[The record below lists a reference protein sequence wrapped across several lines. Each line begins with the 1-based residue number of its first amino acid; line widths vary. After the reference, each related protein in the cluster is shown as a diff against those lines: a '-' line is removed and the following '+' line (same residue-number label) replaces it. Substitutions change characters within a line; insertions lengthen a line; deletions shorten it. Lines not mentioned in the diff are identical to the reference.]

1 MDFADV
7 KLVVWDLDDTF
18 WAGTL
23 SEGEVTEIP
32 SHSGLVRRLCDCGVV
47 NSICSKNDAGRV
59 AAELAR
65 LGVADCFV
73 MPSVDWSPKGQ
84 RVRRLIDD
92 MRLRAANVL
101 FIDDNH
107 LNRQEALFY
116 CPGLMVAGPE
126 IVPDL
131 FTFAGAAPVS
141 DPGHRRLH
149 RYRILEAKVAER
161 DRSSSNEAFLRD
173 SDIRV
178 RFHRDPLAHLD
189 RVSELVHRTNQ
200 LNFTK
205 NRMSVDELR
214 VLLADPATSA
224 GCVSVRDRYGEYG
237 VVGLYVERDGE
248 LVHFAFSCSIIG
260 MGVEQFTYHQ
270 IGSPRLTVVGEVAS
284 SLDGDHPP
292 EWVTVEASAGPGTP
306 RVEEPAGRGRRI
318 LLKGPC
324 DISSLVPYLGARAG
338 TIDTELNA
346 PDDRG
351 VMITAHNHTLHVVAS
366 LERRQQDLDRLVAD
380 APFLAPEAFATRMFD
395 GYDAVVLS
403 LLPDSHEGVYQRRDD
418 PSLSIAFSSFTFD
431 LTDPDHWDDFID
443 GSYVNHAYPFTR
455 ETLTDFSRRFRF
467 VGPVP
472 VGQLVRNLE
481 VIRDRLE
488 PAALLVLLLGS
499 ETGPVKE
506 TPEFRGHAQ
515 RHVEV
520 NRAAQAFASS
530 RPNVRTV
537 NLTELVESQ
546 ADFAAGINHL
556 RRAKYLELAGRI
568 SAELNDYFGD
578 DVTRQVVGDQGV
590 LRRGRR
596 ALRRMLGRR

>member
-1 MDFADV
+1 MGFADV

-23 SEGEVTEIP
+23 SEGGIAEIP
-32 SHSGLVRRLCDCGVV
+32 AHSALVRRLSDCGVV
-47 NSICSKNDAGRV
+47 NSICSKNDAGQV
-59 AAELAR
+59 SAELAR
-65 LGVADCFV
+65 LGLADVFV
-73 MPSVDWSPKGQ
+73 MASVDWSPKGQ
-84 RVRRLIDD
+84 RVQRLIDD
-92 MRLRAANVL
+92 MQLRAPNVL
-101 FIDDNH
+101 FVDDNH
-107 LNRQEALFY
+107 LNREEALFY

-126 IVPDL
+126 VVPDL
-131 FTFAGAAPVS
+131 ISFARAAPVS
-141 DPGHRRLH
+141 DPGHSRLQ
-149 RYRILEAKVAER
+149 RYRILETKVAEKA
-161 DRSSSNEAFLRD
+161 RSSSNEAFLRD

-178 RFHRDPLAHLD
+178 RFHRDPLAHLA
-189 RVSELVHRTNQ
+189 RLSELVHRTNQ

-205 NRMSVDELR
+205 NRMSADELR
-214 VLLADPATSA
+214 VLLADPVTSA

-237 VVGLYVERDGE
+237 VVGLYVERDGK

-260 MGVEQFTYHQ
+260 MGVEQFTYHH
-270 IGSPRLTVVGEVAS
+270 IGSPRLTVVGDVTS
-284 SLDGDHPP
+284 SVGGEHPP
-292 EWVTVEASAGPGTP
+292 DWITVDASTGHSASRAPETSSP
-306 RVEEPAGRGRRI
+306 GRRI

-324 DISSLVPYLGARAG
+324 DISSLVPYLGAGAG

-351 VMITAHNHTLHVVAS
+351 VMITAHNHTVHVVAS

-431 LTDPDHWDDFID
+431 LTDPDHWDDFVD

-455 ETLTDFSRRFRF
+455 ETLSDFSRRFRF

-472 VGQLVRNLE
+472 VGQLVRNLQ
-481 VIRDRLE
+481 VIRDRLDA
-488 PAALLVLLLGS
+488 AALLVLLLGS
-499 ETGPVKE
+499 ETGTVEE
-506 TPEFRGHAQ
+506 TLEFRGHAQ
-515 RHVEV
+515 RHAEV
-520 NRAAQAFASS
+520 NRAAEAFASS

-578 DVTRQVVGDQGV
+578 DVTRPVAGDQGV